1 VYCLYLRLCSL
12 NDKSIAGR
20 CPVSIVITRNRTPS
34 KYVCHGLYLYFS
46 ALSLGRASERL
57 SYFFKR
63 SHVSVWN
70 WMQKYK
76 PQRISYSRRKITGY
90 IADETLI
97 KAGSEHIWL
106 WVEIEP
112 KDKEILALT
121 ISKERNTFVAERFI
135 PGLVQIYGE
144 HSVSTDGG
152 TWYPQACRFLGIKH
166 HIHSPLGKSLIER
179 TMQCIKD
186 RTECFDDYFP
196 CREKRCKLKHVENW
210 MRFFSRLQ

>member
-20 CPVSIVITRNRTPS
+20 CPVSIVITRNRTPLRH
-34 KYVCHGLYLYFS
+34 VCYGLYLYFS

-57 SYFFKR
+57 YYFFKR

-90 IADETLI
+90 IVDETLI

-106 WVEIEP
+106 WVAIEP

-121 ISKERNTFVAERFI
+121 IQRK
-135 PGLVQIYGE
+135 
-144 HSVSTDGG
+144 
-152 TWYPQACRFLGIKH
+152 
-166 HIHSPLGKSLIER
+166 
-179 TMQCIKD
+179 
-186 RTECFDDYFP
+186 
-196 CREKRCKLKHVENW
+196 KHVCCGAIYS
-210 MRFFSRLQ
+210 RFGSNLWRALSINRWRNLVPTGVQVSRNKTPYPFSI